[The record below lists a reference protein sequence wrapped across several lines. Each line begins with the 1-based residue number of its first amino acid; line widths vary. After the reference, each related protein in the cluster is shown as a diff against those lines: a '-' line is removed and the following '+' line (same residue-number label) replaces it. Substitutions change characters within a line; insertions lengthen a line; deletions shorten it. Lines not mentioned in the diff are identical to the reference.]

1 MSRAVIAISKCIV
14 MGFHSISDSE
24 HVAAYKGKKVFSEK
38 KPSCDCSRSKQMPQ
52 TDQINVIVQP
62 VRTFFW
68 VTWYMYPVLG
78 PFFNPYL
85 ICVLF
90 PTGFLLF
97 KLSLLFAPFWNCRR
111 WSLAKSFGWGTGAD
125 IDFPTGG
132 GGRQGCSWG
141 PYTFLSMFP
150 LESQGVPKRL
160 IWHKSRMLFLDG
172 FDWAVVFY

>member
-111 WSLAKSFGWGTGAD
+111 WSLGQKFWMRNRGGYRLSYRGGGQTRLLLGPLHIF
-125 IDFPTGG
+125 IYVPVRVTGG
-132 GGRQGCSWG
+132 
-141 PYTFLSMFP
+141 PETY
-150 LESQGVPKRL
+150 
-160 IWHKSRMLFLDG
+160 
-172 FDWAVVFY
+172 